1 MIDVRIA
8 LLALDAMGVDEI
20 ELARALHVSPFLV
33 TGWRDGAAISRPA
46 LRMLRGW
53 VGHELLAHNAAD
65 TTGHAW
71 NVRGALLR
79 RAYDALTP
87 DPTPDLVD
95 RIRAVMRSAGSLTAS
110 PPASLAVDHGF
121 LTPAKLAADV
131 DRLLAPFRHPDHEL
145 HNRIDRTFS

>member
-1 MIDVRIA
+1 MINVRRA
-8 LLALDAMGVDEI
+8 LLALDAMGVDEV

-33 TGWRDGAAISRPA
+33 EGWRDGATISRPA

-53 VGHELLAHNAAD
+53 VGHELLTHNAAD

-71 NVRGALLR
+71 SVRGALLR

-87 DPTPDLVD
+87 DPTPDLID
-95 RIRAVMRSAGSLTAS
+95 RIRAVMRVAGSLT
-110 PPASLAVDHGF
+110 PPSVL
-121 LTPAKLAADV
+121 PARLAAEANE
-131 DRLLAPFRHPDHEL
+131 LLAPFRHPDHEL